1 MKKLNL
7 FLSGLL
13 LVMIISTG
21 IGTAMAY
28 FTDTTSAAGGRTV
41 SVEYHATPD
50 ETIENNLKA
59 ITITADENSG
69 LIYVRAKVY
78 SVHDITYTSRTDKR
92 WAQVADKDTRELWW
106 VYKEPLEAGQ
116 STGPLIAE
124 IHFPEGEEG
133 DSTNVI
139 VITEYTPAQYD
150 DDGNLLPYDQ
160 VDFNLPVEGGEN

>member
-78 SVHDITYTSRTDKR
+78 SVHDITYTRSDDG
-92 WAQVADKDTRELWW
+92 WVQVADKDTGELWW
-106 VYKEPLEAGQ
+106 VYTQPLEAGQ
-116 STGPLIAE
+116 STTRLIAE
-124 IHFPEGEEG
+124 IQFPEGEEG